1 MLQNCIMMVKRLTA
15 WGMIAFFISLFS
27 DLSAQVKPKAYQAEI
42 KEWDAKRL
50 ETLKSANG
58 WVNLAGLYWLKP
70 GENRFGRGKQ
80 NELVFEHPT
89 FPEHLGTF
97 FLSDK
102 EVRWKTATGEHVFE
116 KGTNADDLVIF
127 NLDSLQGKQLSY
139 KTFRW
144 SIIKRENLIG
154 VRFRDLANPA
164 LDKLQKIERF
174 KVSSDWVIKAR
185 FEPSL
190 IPTILTT
197 NVLGQTYSQPHP
209 GKVIFEIEGK
219 TYSLDVVDE
228 GDPHEYHIVFG
239 DDTNGEETYPSGR
252 FLNIP
257 KPDANNQTTIDFNKA
272 YNPPC
277 AFSEFSTCPIP
288 TKANTLPIKVKAG
301 EKKVH

>member
-1 MLQNCIMMVKRLTA
+1 LPHNRFMMLNRLTA

-27 DLSAQVKPKAYQAEI
+27 DIAAQVKPASYQTEI

-50 ETLKSANG
+50 ESLKSATG

-70 GENRFGRGKQ
+70 GENRFGKSKT
-80 NELVFEHPT
+80 NELVFDHPE
-89 FPEHLGTF
+89 FPDQLGSFVLT
-97 FLSDK
+97 DK
-102 EVRWKTATGEHVFE
+102 EVRWKTASGQTVLDKNSPVEE
-116 KGTNADDLVIF
+116 TVIF
-127 NLDSLQGKQLSY
+127 QVEAGQPKSLAY

-164 LDKLQKIERF
+164 LDKLQKIDRF
-174 KVSSDWVIKAR
+174 KPTSKWVIKAS

-197 NVLGQTYSQPHP
+197 NILGQTYSQPHP
-209 GKVIFEIEGK
+209 GKVIFEIDGK
-219 TYSLDVVDE
+219 KFVLDVVDE
-228 GDPHEYHIVFG
+228 GDPDAYHIVFG
-239 DDTNGEETYPSGR
+239 DDTNGEESYASGR
-252 FLNIP
+252 FLDIP
-257 KPDANNQTTIDFNKA
+257 KPDANGQTVIDFNKA

-288 TKANTLPIKVKAG
+288 TKANTLPIRILAG